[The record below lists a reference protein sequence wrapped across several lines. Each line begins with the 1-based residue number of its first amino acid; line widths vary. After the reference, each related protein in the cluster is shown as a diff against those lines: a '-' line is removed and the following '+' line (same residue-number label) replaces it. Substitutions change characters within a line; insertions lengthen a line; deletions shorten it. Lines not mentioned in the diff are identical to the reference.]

1 MSSHSETTF
10 QLVVLS
16 SLPLSAPEPLNWR
29 RPMTEKEIRL
39 LFTVRDTCKA
49 NPEMVAK
56 VVDAANTGLRDMFEE
71 MRELSANIEAV
82 AMLAMARRTKGI
94 DKALLAK
101 LKQVNGKSFVKWD
114 SDIAK
119 LEKTNG

>member
-1 MSSHSETTF
+1 
-10 QLVVLS
+10 
-16 SLPLSAPEPLNWR
+16 
-29 RPMTEKEIRL
+29 MTEQEIL
-39 LFTVRDTCKA
+39 FLFTVRDTCKA

-56 VVDAANTGLRDMFEE
+56 VVDAANAGLRDKFDE
-71 MRELSANIEAV
+71 MRQLSADIETV
-82 AMLAMARRTKGI
+82 AMLAMARRTKDI

-101 LKQVNGKSFVKWD
+101 LKQVHGKSFVNWD

>member
-1 MSSHSETTF
+1 
-10 QLVVLS
+10 
-16 SLPLSAPEPLNWR
+16 
-29 RPMTEKEIRL
+29 MTEQEIL
-39 LFTVRDTCKA
+39 FLFTVRDTCKA
-49 NPEMVAK
+49 NPSLVAE
-56 VVDAANTGLRDMFEE
+56 VVQAANAGLRDRFDE

-82 AMLAMARRTKGI
+82 AMLAMARRTKDI

-101 LKQVNGKSFVKWD
+101 LKQINGKSFVNWD

>member
-1 MSSHSETTF
+1 
-10 QLVVLS
+10 
-16 SLPLSAPEPLNWR
+16 
-29 RPMTEKEIRL
+29 MTEQEI
-39 LFTVRDTCKA
+39 LFLFIVRDMCKA

-56 VVDAANTGLRDMFEE
+56 IVDAANTGLRDRFDE

-82 AMLAMARRTKGI
+82 AMLAMARRTKDI

-101 LKQVNGKSFVKWD
+101 LKQINGKSFVRLD

-119 LEKTNG
+119 LENSNG

>member
-1 MSSHSETTF
+1 
-10 QLVVLS
+10 
-16 SLPLSAPEPLNWR
+16 
-29 RPMTEKEIRL
+29 MTEQEIL
-39 LFTVRDTCKA
+39 FLFTVRDTCKA

-56 VVDAANTGLRDMFEE
+56 VVDAANAGLRDKFDE
-71 MRELSANIEAV
+71 MRQLSADIETV
-82 AMLAMARRTKGI
+82 AMLAMARRTKDI

-101 LKQVNGKSFVKWD
+101 LKQVNGKSFVNWD

>member
-1 MSSHSETTF
+1 
-10 QLVVLS
+10 
-16 SLPLSAPEPLNWR
+16 
-29 RPMTEKEIRL
+29 MTEQEI
-39 LFTVRDTCKA
+39 LFLFAVRDTCKA

-56 VVDAANTGLRDMFEE
+56 IVDAANTGLRDRFDE

-82 AMLAMARRTKGI
+82 AMLAMARRTKDI

-101 LKQVNGKSFVKWD
+101 LKQVNGKSFVNWD
-114 SDIAK
+114 TNIAK